1 MDAEDFDGLARVLT
15 GAQSRRQA
23 LAAIVGSVG
32 LLGLVGHDE
41 ASAGPGKCKP
51 ACFDCATCKKG
62 TCKKVNGKLHCTK
75 SKCKPK
81 PDETPCAGGTCQ
93 GGTCVGPFPSPQP
106 FCAGKNF
113 CPIATLPPT
122 CQASGAQCLCAVKD
136 DGSPACVLET
146 LRFENNCGACTGPG
160 EICLD
165 ATGCVGQ
172 TKACATPCPAPLV

>member
-1 MDAEDFDGLARVLT
+1 MDADDFDSLTRVLT
-15 GAQSRRQA
+15 GAQSRRRA
-23 LAAIVGSVG
+23 LTAIVGSVG

-62 TCKKVNGKLHCTK
+62 SCKKVNGRLHCTK

-81 PDETPCAGGTCQ
+81 PDSTPCGGGTCQ
-93 GGTCVGPFPSPQP
+93 NGTCVGPFPSPLP

-122 CQASGAQCLCAVKD
+122 CQASGAQCVCAAKEGGESV
-136 DGSPACVLET
+136 CVLESS
-146 LRFENNCGACTGPG
+146 LHFVSICSLCTIPG

-165 ATGCVGQ
+165 ATGCGQ
-172 TKACATPCPAPLV
+172 LKACATPCPAPLA